1 MEVRFRGD
9 AAFAKLEICEAL
21 EERGV
26 KYAIRITA
34 NVSLKREIAELLLR
48 PVGRLSHKSLG
59 EYKGFPCQ
67 VANWKTARRVVAKVK
82 HHAGV
87 LFPRVGFIVTNLIL
101 PRRAQA
107 FIVDARE
114 KLEKHAIEASAA
126 REC

>member
-1 MEVRFRGD
+1 MLLGKLKGAGNVEVPR
-9 AAFAKLEICEAL
+9 L
-21 EERGV
+21 
-26 KYAIRITA
+26 
-34 NVSLKREIAELLLR
+34 IAELLLR

-59 EYKGFPCQ
+59 EYKGFPYQ

-107 FIVDARE
+107 FIVDAR
-114 KLEKHAIEASAA
+114 KNLEKHAIEVSAA